1 MPKYRKRPEIIEAVQ
16 FFDDPDSLQALESL
30 GVYPV
35 VINRSMF
42 TPRLQ
47 IIEYGG
53 VVYAN
58 VGDYIVKGARGLFI
72 ARKTDFEAAH
82 TLLGTPMT
90 DGQAVLILNN
100 HLLYS
105 CRYEGEDDPD
115 NEAFEK
121 AITAITT
128 LNERMTPMPARREIA
143 KEPTREVNG
152 GLFGKGTTIWFC
164 PKCGTFNT
172 PTHKFCWKCGQ
183 ALSFD
188 TSGARAGT
196 RAGEE

>member
-1 MPKYRKRPEIIEAVQ
+1 MNKKEAVERIRDHMRVHKIGQPPHLKIAEALNMALDALDPVPSLQEIEWLSRLRLSILDGKCRITATLPDGESSQNLNTMAQRAVIEYADVETQRYIDHQHEII
-16 FFDDPDSLQALESL
+16 DKL
-30 GVYPV
+30 
-35 VINRSMF
+35 R
-42 TPRLQ
+42 
-47 IIEYGG
+47 
-53 VVYAN
+53 
-58 VGDYIVKGARGLFI
+58 
-72 ARKTDFEAAH
+72 
-82 TLLGTPMT
+82 
-90 DGQAVLILNN
+90 
-100 HLLYS
+100 
-105 CRYEGEDDPD
+105 
-115 NEAFEK
+115 
-121 AITAITT
+121 
-128 LNERMTPMPARREIA
+128 ERMTPMAARREIA